1 MGSFSVHKLYV
12 DTLRGH
18 PRNHNYNFSIDDPNQ
33 RSALEAQIMEFG
45 QTPKQLFTSPHPPRG
60 RLSPENCPLVN
71 PAYQQP
77 QTADSEYADKFSL
90 GPTINEQLLS
100 QKSEVLVSSK
110 IYVND
115 RNFLPRKTRMHSSRM
130 RTARTLTVHGGV
142 SARGGVCPGGFCWGV
157 CPGGCLPGGVPAQG
171 GVSAQGSAWGGV
183 CPGGCTM

>member
-1 MGSFSVHKLYV
+1 MGSFSVHKLCV

-90 GPTINEQLLS
+90 GPTINEQLLHKNQRS
-100 QKSEVLVSSK
+100 
-110 IYVND
+110 
-115 RNFLPRKTRMHSSRM
+115 
-130 RTARTLTVHGGV
+130 
-142 SARGGVCPGGFCWGV
+142 
-157 CPGGCLPGGVPAQG
+157 
-171 GVSAQGSAWGGV
+171 
-183 CPGGCTM
+183 